1 MKNTQSGLALVS
13 KESSD
18 RDELNFVYTD
28 GACRGNGT
36 PTARASIGVYFG
48 PGDDRNVYAL
58 VEGRQTNNVAEV
70 TAILRA
76 LDVIGTDG
84 ASWVIVTD
92 STYAMR
98 WAGSLG
104 EKNAV
109 AGWTKAVPNKTLVRR
124 LYEEVSGRS
133 QVRMQKV
140 AAHTNG
146 TDQHSVGNRWADT
159 LANRA
164 LDRETQLMG

>member
-1 MKNTQSGLALVS
+1 MSNALSSPTLVG
-13 KESSD
+13 EDSSD
-18 RDELNFVYTD
+18 RDEEVFVYTD

-48 PGDDRNVYAL
+48 PGDSRNIHAL

-76 LDVIGTDG
+76 LDVIGADG
-84 ASWVIVTD
+84 GRWAIVTD

-98 WAGSLG
+98 WAGPLG

-109 AGWTKAVPNKTLVRR
+109 AGWTKAVPNKILVRQ

-133 QVRMQKV
+133 SGENAEGRCSYKW
-140 AAHTNG
+140 
-146 TDQHSVGNRWADT
+146 D
-159 LANRA
+159 
-164 LDRETQLMG
+164 